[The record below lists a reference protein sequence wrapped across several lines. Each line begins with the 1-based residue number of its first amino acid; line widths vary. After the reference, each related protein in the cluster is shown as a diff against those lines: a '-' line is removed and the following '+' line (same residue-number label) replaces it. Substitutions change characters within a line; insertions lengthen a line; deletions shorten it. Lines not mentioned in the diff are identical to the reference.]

1 MKIFSP
7 NTVGNY
13 VNFKIVEL
21 CKTEKGKQNAFGIAF
36 ATGTGIRNGN
46 KNYFDCSLLYKK
58 INKIKNTTK

>member
-1 MKIFSP
+1 MKIVSH

-21 CKTEKGKQNAFGIAF
+21 RKTEKGKQNAFGIAL
-36 ATGTGIRNGN
+36 ATGTGIGNGN
-46 KNYFDCSLLYKK
+46 KNYFDWSLLYKN